1 MATPVTPLSRG
12 AAAYIWSIITIGA
25 LVVVASVVKI
35 VQQPPDAGFLTLAAA
50 TVVASLA
57 ALRMASVPASF
68 SISEVFT
75 FAAALLFGPAAAT
88 VAVALDSLAITSRLA
103 RRNRELR
110 RALFNATAPALAMWV
125 AAHALH
131 ALVDV
136 SEVAGDP
143 GRFLEL
149 LAPLAASASIY
160 FLLDTWFVAGAV
172 AGERGTPLW
181 QTWRENF
188 LTLWLEFFGGAYGG
202 ALLAICLRRFDYE
215 FLALALPL
223 PLVLYYAL
231 KHWLDRVSEQVRHLE
246 ESNRQALALEEQRQ
260 RRKEVEVALS
270 EREEQ
275 LRAIFDNAL
284 DAMVLVDDER
294 RFVDANPAAC
304 ELLGVALDKLVGERL
319 DLFLDRDVKDGIR
332 ERWRD
337 FVAQGQAK
345 GEWRLVTSENR
356 RCLVEYSWKAHVVAG
371 RHLSIWRDVTKRR
384 QLEDQLRQAQK
395 METVGRLAGGVA
407 HDFNNLLTAI
417 IGYTESLVGRVT
429 GSARDDAH
437 EVLRA
442 AERAASLTRQLLTFS
457 RKQVLQPSVLQI
469 NNVVAAT
476 SKMLE
481 RLLGE
486 NIELRTA
493 APPDLWHVRVD
504 PGMIEHVIVNL
515 AVNARDAM
523 PSGGRLVIDVAN
535 ANVTDKARTDD
546 FDVPAGQ
553 YVRISVTDNGTGMD
567 DVIKAHL
574 FEPFFT
580 TKDRGKGT
588 GLGLATVY
596 GIVQQSDGHIRV
608 DSIPGMGTTFR
619 IYLPRTQPGAIEER
633 LEADPEGMARGSETI
648 LVAEDEPAVRA
659 LVRNTLERQGYRVLE
674 ARDGGEALAVAQEY
688 PGKIDLLLTDVA
700 MPVMDGR
707 ELATRMRNSFT
718 GMRVIYM
725 SGYVDDV
732 MRPMEARIGPFFQK
746 PFTPS
751 ALVQLVREVLDGRQV
766 TPRYT

>member
-1 MATPVTPLSRG
+1 MGAPVKSLSR
-12 AAAYIWSIITIGA
+12 AAALYVWAVVAIGS
-25 LVVVASVVKI
+25 LVVALSLGVL
-35 VQQPPDAGFLTLAAA
+35 VQQPPGIGFLTLAVA

-57 ALRMASVPASF
+57 TLRMPSIPASF

-75 FAAALLFGPAAAT
+75 FAVALLFGPSAAT
-88 VAVALDSLAITSRLA
+88 AAVALDSLAITSRLA
-103 RRNRELR
+103 RRKIEPS
-110 RALFNATAPALAMWV
+110 RALFNATAPSLAMWV

-131 ALVDV
+131 AMVDV
-136 SEVAGDP
+136 QAVAGDP
-143 GRFLEL
+143 ERFLEL

-160 FLLDTWFVAGAV
+160 FLVDTAFVARAV
-172 AGERGTPLW
+172 AFERGTPFVS
-181 QTWRENF
+181 TWRENF

-202 ALLAICLRRFDYE
+202 ALLVICLRRFDYE
-215 FLALALPL
+215 FLAIALPL
-223 PLVLYYAL
+223 PVVLYYAL
-231 KHWLDRVSEQVRHLE
+231 KHWLDRVGERVRHLE
-246 ESNRQALALEEQRQ
+246 ELNLQTRALEEQQQ
-260 RRKEVEVALS
+260 RRKEVEHALT
-270 EREEQ
+270 EREDQ

-284 DAMVLVDDER
+284 DAMVLVDDDR

-304 ELLGVALDKLVGERL
+304 ELLGLTHARLCGERL
-319 DLFLDRDVKDGIR
+319 DRFLDREVKDGIR
-332 ERWRD
+332 DRWHE
-337 FVAQGQAK
+337 FVEKGEAK
-345 GEWRLVTSENR
+345 GEWRLVTSDNR
-356 RCLVEYSWKAHVVAG
+356 RCLVEYSSKAHIIAG

-384 QLEDQLRQAQK
+384 QLEEQLRQAQK

-417 IGYTESLVGRVT
+417 IGYTESLVTRVT
-429 GSARDDAH
+429 GPVRDDAY

-457 RKQVLQPSVLQI
+457 RKQVLQATVLQI
-469 NNVVAAT
+469 TPVVTAT
-476 SKMLE
+476 AKMLG

-486 NIELRTA
+486 NIELRMTTA
-493 APPDLWHVRVD
+493 PDLWHVRVD

-523 PSGGRLVIDVAN
+523 PSGGRLLVEVAN
-535 ANVTDKARTDD
+535 AKVSETSRTDD
-546 FDVPAGQ
+546 FDVPPGE
-553 YVRISVTDNGTGMD
+553 YVRLSVTDNGTGMD

-608 DSIPGMGTTFR
+608 DSIPGCGTTFR
-619 IYLPRTQPGAIEER
+619 IYLPRTDPAATEIQAEGV
-633 LEADPEGMARGSETI
+633 LEGDARGSETI

-659 LVRNTLERQGYRVLE
+659 LVRNTLERQGYHVLE
-674 ARDGGEALAVAQEY
+674 ARDGGEALSVANEY
-688 PGKIDLLLTDVA
+688 SGRIDLLLTDVA
-700 MPVMDGR
+700 MPVLDGR
-707 ELATRMRNSFT
+707 ELANRMRNSMT
-718 GMRVIYM
+718 GLRVIYM

-732 MRPMEARIGPFFQK
+732 LRPTEARVGPFFQK
-746 PFTPS
+746 PFTAT
-751 ALVQLVREVLDGRQV
+751 ALTQLVRDVLDGRPA

>member
-1 MATPVTPLSRG
+1 MSVPVTPLTRG
-12 AAAYIWSIITIGA
+12 AAVYVWTVVVIGA
-25 LVVVASVVKI
+25 LVVVGSVAQLV
-35 VQQPPDAGFLTLAAA
+35 VEPPPIGFLTLAAA
-50 TVVASLA
+50 TIVASLA
-57 ALRMASVPASF
+57 TLRMASIPASF

-75 FAAALLFGPAAAT
+75 FAVALLYGPAAAT

-103 RRNRELR
+103 RKNIEPR
-110 RALFNATAPALAMWV
+110 RALFNATAPALSMWV
-125 AAHALH
+125 AAHALY
-131 ALVDV
+131 AAVDV
-136 SEVAGDP
+136 TKLAGDP
-143 GRFLEL
+143 RGFIEL

-160 FLLDTWFVAGAV
+160 FLIDTGFVARAVAFERGATLWDTW
-172 AGERGTPLW
+172 RD
-181 QTWRENF
+181 NF
-188 LTLWLEFFGGAYGG
+188 LSLWLEFFGGAYGG
-202 ALLAICLRRFDYE
+202 ALLVICLRRFDFE
-215 FLALALPL
+215 FLAIALPL
-223 PLVLYYAL
+223 PVILYYAL
-231 KHWLDRVSEQVRHLE
+231 KHWLDKVSERVRHLE
-246 ESNRQALALEEQRQ
+246 EATRQARALEEQRQ
-260 RRKEVEVALS
+260 RRQEVEHALT
-270 EREEQ
+270 EREDQ

-284 DAMVLVDDER
+284 DAMVVIDDDR

-304 ELLGVALDKLVGERL
+304 ELLGVTLEKIRGERL
-319 DLFLDRDVKDGIR
+319 DLFLDREIKDGMR
-332 ERWRD
+332 ERWRE
-337 FVAQGQAK
+337 FVEHGQAK
-345 GEWRLVTSENR
+345 GEWRLITADNR
-356 RCLVEYSWKAHVVAG
+356 RCLVEYSAKAHVVAG

-417 IGYTESLVGRVT
+417 IGYTESLVTRVT
-429 GSARDDAH
+429 GGARDDAH

-457 RKQVLQPSVLQI
+457 RKQVLQPCVLQV
-469 NNVVAAT
+469 NGVVAAT

-481 RLLGE
+481 RLIGE
-486 NIELRTA
+486 KIELRTTA
-493 APPDLWHVRVD
+493 AANLWYTRVD

-523 PSGGRLVIDVAN
+523 PDGGRLTIDVSTAD
-535 ANVTDKARTDD
+535 VTDAARTDD

-553 YVRISVTDNGTGMD
+553 YVRLSVTDNGTGMD

-608 DSIPGMGTTFR
+608 DSIAGCGTTFR
-619 IYLPRTQPGAIEER
+619 IYLPRTEPVA
-633 LEADPEGMARGSETI
+633 ADHQAPVGVAGMARGSETI

-674 ARDGGEALAVAQEY
+674 ARDGGEALAMAHEY
-688 PGKIDLLLTDVA
+688 SGRIDLLLTDVA

-707 ELATRMRNSFT
+707 ELASRLRHSFT
-718 GMRVIYM
+718 GLRVIYM

-732 MRPMEARIGPFFQK
+732 LRPMEPRNGPFFQK
-746 PFTPS
+746 PFTAT
-751 ALVQLVREVLDGRQV
+751 ALAQLVREVLDGRQV
-766 TPRYT
+766 TPRYS

>member
-1 MATPVTPLSRG
+1 MSVPVTPLTRG
-12 AAAYIWSIITIGA
+12 AAVYVWTVVIIGA
-25 LVVVASVVKI
+25 LVVVGSVAQLV
-35 VQQPPDAGFLTLAAA
+35 VEPPPIGFLTLAAA
-50 TVVASLA
+50 TIVASLA
-57 ALRMASVPASF
+57 TLRMASIPASF

-75 FAAALLFGPAAAT
+75 FAVALLYGPAAAT

-103 RRNRELR
+103 RKNIEPR
-110 RALFNATAPALAMWV
+110 RALFNATAPALSMWV
-125 AAHALH
+125 AAHALY
-131 ALVDV
+131 AAVDV
-136 SEVAGDP
+136 TKLAGDP
-143 GRFLEL
+143 RGFIEL

-160 FLLDTWFVAGAV
+160 FLIDTGFVARAVAFERGATLWDTW
-172 AGERGTPLW
+172 RD
-181 QTWRENF
+181 NF
-188 LTLWLEFFGGAYGG
+188 LSLWLEFFGGAYGG
-202 ALLAICLRRFDYE
+202 ALLVICLRRFDFE
-215 FLALALPL
+215 FLAIALPL
-223 PLVLYYAL
+223 PVILYYAL
-231 KHWLDRVSEQVRHLE
+231 KHWLDKVSERVRHLE
-246 ESNRQALALEEQRQ
+246 EATRQARALEEQRQ
-260 RRKEVEVALS
+260 RRQEVEHALT
-270 EREEQ
+270 EREDQ

-284 DAMVLVDDER
+284 DAMVVIDDDR

-304 ELLGVALDKLVGERL
+304 ELLGVTLEKIRGERL
-319 DLFLDRDVKDGIR
+319 DLFLDREIKDGMR
-332 ERWRD
+332 ERWRE
-337 FVAQGQAK
+337 FVEHGQAK
-345 GEWRLVTSENR
+345 GEWRLITADNR
-356 RCLVEYSWKAHVVAG
+356 RCLVEYSAKAHVVAG

-417 IGYTESLVGRVT
+417 IGYTESLVTRVT
-429 GSARDDAH
+429 GGARDDAH

-457 RKQVLQPSVLQI
+457 RKQVLQPCVLQV
-469 NNVVAAT
+469 NGVVAAT

-481 RLLGE
+481 RLIGE
-486 NIELRTA
+486 KIELRTTA
-493 APPDLWHVRVD
+493 AANLWYTRVD

-523 PSGGRLVIDVAN
+523 PDGGRLTIDVSN
-535 ANVTDKARTDD
+535 ADVTDAARTDD

-553 YVRISVTDNGTGMD
+553 YVRLSVTDNGTGMD

-608 DSIPGMGTTFR
+608 DSIAGCGTTFR
-619 IYLPRTQPGAIEER
+619 IYLPRTEPVA
-633 LEADPEGMARGSETI
+633 ADHQAPVGVAGMARGSETI

-674 ARDGGEALAVAQEY
+674 ARDGGEALAMAHEY
-688 PGKIDLLLTDVA
+688 SGRIDLLLTDVA

-707 ELATRMRNSFT
+707 ELASRLRHSFT
-718 GMRVIYM
+718 GLRVIYM

-732 MRPMEARIGPFFQK
+732 LRPMEPRNGPFFQK
-746 PFTPS
+746 PFTAT
-751 ALVQLVREVLDGRQV
+751 ALAQLVREVLDGRQV
-766 TPRYT
+766 TPRYS

>member
-1 MATPVTPLSRG
+1 MAAPVNSLSRG
-12 AAAYIWSIITIGA
+12 AALYVWSVIAVGA
-25 LVVVASVVKI
+25 LVVLASLAEVV
-35 VQQPPDAGFLTLAAA
+35 QRPPDAGFLTLAAA

-103 RRNRELR
+103 RKNREMR
-110 RALFNATAPALAMWV
+110 RAFFNATAPSLAMWV

-136 SEVAGDP
+136 SAVAGDP

-149 LAPLAASASIY
+149 LFPLAASASIY
-160 FLLDTWFVAGAV
+160 FLIDTWFVAGAV
-172 AGERGTPLW
+172 ACERGTPFW

-202 ALLAICLRRFDYE
+202 ALLVICLRRFDYE
-215 FLALALPL
+215 FLAIALPL
-223 PLVLYYAL
+223 PVVLYYAL
-231 KHWLDRVSEQVRHLE
+231 KHWLDRVSERVCHLE
-246 ESNRQALALEEQRQ
+246 ELNAQARALEEQRQ

-284 DAMVLVDDER
+284 DAMVLVDDQR

-304 ELLGVALDKLVGERL
+304 QLLGMPHERLCGERL

-332 ERWRD
+332 ERWREL
-337 FVAQGQAK
+337 VEQGQAK
-345 GEWRLVTSENR
+345 GEWRLVTSDNR
-356 RCLVEYSWKAHVVAG
+356 RCIVEYSWKAHVIDG

-417 IGYTESLVGRVT
+417 IGYTESLVTRVT
-429 GSARDDAH
+429 GAARDDAH

-469 NNVVAAT
+469 NGVIAAT

-486 NIELRTA
+486 NIELRTI
-493 APPDLWHVRVD
+493 APLDLWHVRVD

-523 PSGGRLVIDVAN
+523 PNGGRLIVDASN
-535 ANVTDKARTDD
+535 ANVTDTGRTDD

-553 YVRISVTDNGTGMD
+553 YVRLSVTDNGTGMD

-608 DSIPGMGTTFR
+608 DSIPGCGTTFR
-619 IYLPRTQPGAIEER
+619 IYLPRTDPSTAEER
-633 LEADPEGMARGSETI
+633 VDADPERLARGSETI

-674 ARDGGEALAVAQEY
+674 ARDGGEALALAQEY
-688 PGKIDLLLTDVA
+688 PGRIDLLLTDVA

-707 ELATRMRNSFT
+707 ELATRLRNSFT

-732 MRPMEARIGPFFQK
+732 LRPMEARIGPFFQK
-746 PFTPS
+746 PFTAT
-751 ALVQLVREVLDGRQV
+751 ALAQLVREVLDGRQV
-766 TPRYT
+766 TPRYS

>member
-1 MATPVTPLSRG
+1 MGSKITPLSKG
-12 AAAYIWSIITIGA
+12 AALYVWSVIVVGA
-25 LVVVASVVKI
+25 GVVAAAVAHL
-35 VQQPPDAGFLTLAAA
+35 VQNPPGIGFLTLAGA
-50 TVVASLA
+50 TIVASLA
-57 ALRMASVPASF
+57 ALRMASIPASF
-68 SISEVFT
+68 SISEIFT
-75 FAAALLFGPAAAT
+75 FAVALLFGPAAAT

-103 RRNRELR
+103 RRNIEPR
-110 RALFNATAPALAMWV
+110 RALFNATAPSLAMFV
-125 AAHALH
+125 AAHALY

-136 SEVAGDP
+136 DAVAGDP

-160 FLLDTWFVAGAV
+160 FIIDTGFVARAV
-172 AGERGTPLW
+172 ACEHGSPFWR
-181 QTWRENF
+181 TWRENF

-202 ALLAICLRRFDYE
+202 ALLVICLRRFDYE
-215 FLALALPL
+215 FLAIALPM
-223 PLVLYYAL
+223 PVVLYYAL
-231 KHWLDRVSEQVRHLE
+231 KHWLDKVSERVRHLE
-246 ESNRQALALEEQRQ
+246 EASQQARALEEQRQ
-260 RRKEVEVALS
+260 RRKEVEHALT
-270 EREEQ
+270 EREDQ
-275 LRAIFDNAL
+275 LRAIFDSAL
-284 DAMVLVDDER
+284 DAMVVIDDER

-304 ELLGVALDKLVGERL
+304 QLLGVTHEKICGEKL
-319 DLFLDRDVKDGIR
+319 DLFLDREAKDGVR
-332 ERWRD
+332 ERWRE
-337 FVAQGQAK
+337 FVEQGEAK
-345 GEWRLVTSENR
+345 GELKLLTSDNR
-356 RCLVEYSWKAHVVAG
+356 RCLVEYSSKAHVVAG

-417 IGYTESLVGRVT
+417 IGYTESLVTRVT
-429 GSARDDAH
+429 GGARDDAH

-457 RKQVLQPSVLQI
+457 RKQVLQPSVLQV
-469 NNVVAAT
+469 NGVVAAT

-486 NIELRTA
+486 KIELRTA
-493 APPDLWHVRVD
+493 APSDLWYTRVD
-504 PGMIEHVIVNL
+504 PGMVEHVIVNL

-523 PSGGRLVIDVAN
+523 PDGGRLVIELAN
-535 ANVTDKARTDD
+535 AKVADGNRTDD
-546 FDVPAGQ
+546 FDVPAGE
-553 YVRISVTDNGTGMD
+553 YVRLSVTDNGTGMD

-608 DSIPGMGTTFR
+608 DSIPGCGTTFR
-619 IYLPRTQPGAIEER
+619 IYLPRTHPGAADER
-633 LEADPEGMARGSETI
+633 LEADPARLARGSETI

-659 LVRNTLERQGYRVLE
+659 LVRTTLERQGYRVLE
-674 ARDGGEALAVAQEY
+674 ARDGGEALALAHEY
-688 PGKIDLLLTDVA
+688 SGRIDLLLTDVA

-707 ELATRMRNSFT
+707 ELASRLRHSFT
-718 GMRVIYM
+718 GLRVIYM

-732 MRPMEARIGPFFQK
+732 LRPMEARSGPFFQK
-746 PFTPS
+746 PFTGT
-751 ALVQLVREVLDGRQV
+751 ALAQLVREVLDGRQV
-766 TPRYT
+766 TPRYS

>member
-1 MATPVTPLSRG
+1 MSVPVTPLTRG
-12 AAAYIWSIITIGA
+12 AAVYVWTVVVIGA
-25 LVVVASVVKI
+25 LVVVGSVAQLV
-35 VQQPPDAGFLTLAAA
+35 VEPPPIGFLTLAAA
-50 TVVASLA
+50 TIVASLA
-57 ALRMASVPASF
+57 TLRMASIPASF

-75 FAAALLFGPAAAT
+75 FAVALLYGPAAAT

-103 RRNRELR
+103 RKNIEPR
-110 RALFNATAPALAMWV
+110 RALFNATAPALSMWV
-125 AAHALH
+125 AAHALY
-131 ALVDV
+131 AAVDV
-136 SEVAGDP
+136 TKLAGDP
-143 GRFLEL
+143 RGFIEL

-160 FLLDTWFVAGAV
+160 FLIDTGFVARAVAFERGATLWDTW
-172 AGERGTPLW
+172 RD
-181 QTWRENF
+181 NF
-188 LTLWLEFFGGAYGG
+188 LSLWLEFFGGAYGG
-202 ALLAICLRRFDYE
+202 ALLVICLRRFDFE
-215 FLALALPL
+215 FLAIALPL
-223 PLVLYYAL
+223 PVILYYAL
-231 KHWLDRVSEQVRHLE
+231 KHWLDKVSERVRHLE
-246 ESNRQALALEEQRQ
+246 EATRQARALEEQRQ
-260 RRKEVEVALS
+260 RRQEVEHALT
-270 EREEQ
+270 EREDQ

-284 DAMVLVDDER
+284 DAMVVIDDDR

-304 ELLGVALDKLVGERL
+304 ELLGVTLEKIRGERL
-319 DLFLDRDVKDGIR
+319 DLFLDREIKDGMR
-332 ERWRD
+332 ERWRE
-337 FVAQGQAK
+337 FVEHGQAK
-345 GEWRLVTSENR
+345 GEWRLITADNR
-356 RCLVEYSWKAHVVAG
+356 RCLVEYSAKAHVVAG

-417 IGYTESLVGRVT
+417 IGYTESLVTRVT
-429 GSARDDAH
+429 GGARDDAH

-457 RKQVLQPSVLQI
+457 RKQVLQPCVLQV
-469 NNVVAAT
+469 NGVVAAT

-481 RLLGE
+481 RLIGE
-486 NIELRTA
+486 KIELRTTA
-493 APPDLWHVRVD
+493 AANLWYTRVD

-523 PSGGRLVIDVAN
+523 PDGGRLTIDVSN
-535 ANVTDKARTDD
+535 ADVTDAARTDD

-553 YVRISVTDNGTGMD
+553 YVRLSVTDNGTGMD

-608 DSIPGMGTTFR
+608 DSIAGCGTTFR
-619 IYLPRTQPGAIEER
+619 IYLPRTEPVA
-633 LEADPEGMARGSETI
+633 ADHQAPVGVAGMARGSETI

-674 ARDGGEALAVAQEY
+674 ARDGGEALAMAHEY
-688 PGKIDLLLTDVA
+688 SGRIDLLLTDVA

-707 ELATRMRNSFT
+707 ELASRLRHSFT
-718 GMRVIYM
+718 GLRVIYM

-732 MRPMEARIGPFFQK
+732 LRPMEPRNGPFFQK
-746 PFTPS
+746 PFTAT
-751 ALVQLVREVLDGRQV
+751 ALAQLVREVLDGRQV
-766 TPRYT
+766 TPRYS